1 MPRPDH
7 RGPDHRGPDHRGP
20 DRPLEVEVV
29 RRVQETTSIY
39 TLHLAFT
46 DPEAARG
53 FEFRPGQYNMLYLYG
68 VGEVPISM
76 VSDPEAEGPV
86 EHTIRAVGR
95 VTRGLERLQVGDRL
109 GLRGPYGRGWPL
121 EAAEG
126 RDVVVVTGGLG
137 CAPVVSMIR
146 YVMERRE
153 RFGRLVILQGVK
165 HTDDLIWRRQYERW
179 QAAPNTQV
187 LLASDIGG
195 PNWPYHVGKVTVLF
209 SQAGIDP
216 TRSIVMLC
224 GPEPMMKASIDRLL
238 ALKVPPEAL
247 WLSIERNMQCGIGHC
262 GHCQVGPYFVC
273 QDGPVFH
280 YPQLRP
286 WLGVTG
292 F

>member
-1 MPRPDH
+1 MH
-7 RGPDHRGPDHRGP
+7 NP
-20 DRPLEVEVV
+20 DRPVEVEVV
-29 RRVQETTSIY
+29 ERVEETPSIY
-39 TLHLAFT
+39 TLHLRFT
-46 DPEAARG
+46 DPEVAASYRLL
-53 FEFRPGQYNMLYLYG
+53 PGQYNMLYLFG
-68 VGEVPISM
+68 VGEVPISI
-76 VSDPEAEGPV
+76 VSDPDFEGPL
-86 EHTIRAVGR
+86 EHTIRSVGR
-95 VTRGLERLQVGDRL
+95 VTRGMERLKVGDRM

-121 EAAEG
+121 DEAEG
-126 RDVVVVTGGLG
+126 RDVVIVTGGLG

-146 YVMERRE
+146 YVLQRRE

-179 QAAPNTQV
+179 QQLPNTQV
-187 LLASDIGG
+187 LLAADVGG
-195 PNWPYHVGKVTVLF
+195 PNWPYSVGKVTVLF
-209 SQAGIDP
+209 NQAGIDP
-216 TRSIVMLC
+216 DRSIVMLC

-238 ALKVPPEAL
+238 ALHVPAESM

-280 YPQLRP
+280 YPELRP

>member
-1 MPRPDH
+1 
-7 RGPDHRGPDHRGP
+7 
-20 DRPLEVEVV
+20 
-29 RRVQETTSIY
+29 
-39 TLHLAFT
+39 
-46 DPEAARG
+46 
-53 FEFRPGQYNMLYLYG
+53 MLYLFG
-68 VGEVPISM
+68 VGEVPISI
-76 VSDPEAEGPV
+76 VSDPDHEGPV
-86 EHTIRAVGR
+86 EHTIRSVGR
-95 VTRGLERLQVGDRL
+95 VTRGMESLKVGDRM

-121 EAAEG
+121 QEAEG
-126 RDVVVVTGGLG
+126 QDVVIVTGGLG

-146 YVMERRE
+146 YVLRRRE

-179 QAAPNTQV
+179 QELPDTQV
-187 LLASDIGG
+187 LLAADVGG
-195 PNWPYHVGKVTVLF
+195 PNWPYSVGKVTVLF
-209 SQAGIDP
+209 NQAGIDP
-216 TRSIVMLC
+216 DRSIVMLC
-224 GPEPMMKASIDRLL
+224 GPEVMMKASIDRLL
-238 ALKVPPEAL
+238 ALHVPPESM